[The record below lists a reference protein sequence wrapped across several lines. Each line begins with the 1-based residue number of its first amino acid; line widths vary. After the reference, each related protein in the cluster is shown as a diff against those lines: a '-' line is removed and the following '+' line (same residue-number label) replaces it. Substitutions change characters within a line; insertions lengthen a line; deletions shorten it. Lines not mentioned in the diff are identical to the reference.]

1 MGQFKEA
8 TPRFPIGIRQNVEVS
23 LGILKAHAPCT
34 QPSVPVRRLV
44 FAMDIYSLGVSVSCA
59 TVYLRLC

>member
-1 MGQFKEA
+1 M
-8 TPRFPIGIRQNVEVS
+8 
-23 LGILKAHAPCT
+23 
-34 QPSVPVRRLV
+34 QPSVLVRRLV